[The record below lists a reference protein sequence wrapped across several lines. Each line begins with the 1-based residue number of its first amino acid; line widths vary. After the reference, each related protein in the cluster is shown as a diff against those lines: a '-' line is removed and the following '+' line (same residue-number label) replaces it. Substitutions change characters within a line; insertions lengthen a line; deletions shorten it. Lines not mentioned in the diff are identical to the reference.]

1 MAMLETN
8 NLLAWLAVILAV
20 GGFALVVMLW
30 AYVGSGSRQV
40 VFPAPL
46 DWPEPRP
53 EGNGWTNFDAGVTA
67 FQRGDFR
74 GAIAPL
80 TAAIQ
85 ADPTRP
91 EFFHTLGMAQAN
103 LRQDNEAVRQLVR
116 AGELYLEGGNSAGY
130 ERIKGDLELLKQN
143 RQTT

>member
-1 MAMLETN
+1 MLETN

-40 VFPAPL
+40 VFPNPL
-46 DWPEPRP
+46 DIPEPRP
-53 EGNGWTNFDAGVTA
+53 ESNGWSNFDAGVDA
-67 FQRGDFR
+67 FRRGDFR

-85 ADPTRP
+85 TDPTRP
-91 EFFHTLGMAQAN
+91 EFFHTLGMIQAN
-103 LRQDNEAVRQLVR
+103 LRQDNEAVRQLFR
-116 AGELYLEGGNSAGY
+116 AGELYLESENPAGY
-130 ERIKGDLELLKQN
+130 EQIKAALQQLKQN
-143 RQTT
+143 RQQ